1 MVQGQW
7 DTYQTRN
14 DRENKVRAD
23 AQKEVDKEAVRVL
36 KNLQKEQAREIERKR
51 KASLTK
57 AQLVEENKR
66 KKQESSRKK
75 LGKEKQHAEKLENSR
90 RILGLL

>member
-1 MVQGQW
+1 MKELCISKQRPVILNHNMVQGQW

-23 AQKEVDKEAVRVL
+23 AQKEVDKEAVGVL

-51 KASLTK
+51 KTSLTK
-57 AQLVEENKR
+57 AQLVE
-66 KKQESSRKK
+66 
-75 LGKEKQHAEKLENSR
+75 
-90 RILGLL
+90 